1 MLTVTANNKKRLNKI
16 RKNMIL
22 ASVPMFLLEASGII
36 LWAVTGLWWIIAAYA
51 VLAVPFSIFISK
63 YYYNNVSY
71 MCPHCNKVFT
81 PSFKEMFW
89 AAHTPAKRKLTCPDC
104 GTKEWCTEVA
114 TEEA

>member
-1 MLTVTANNKKRLNKI
+1 
-16 RKNMIL
+16 
-22 ASVPMFLLEASGII
+22 
-36 LWAVTGLWWIIAAYA
+36 
-51 VLAVPFSIFISK
+51 
-63 YYYNNVSY
+63 